1 MKTSAFG
8 PAVNGLR
15 SLDLTGCYF
24 TDKPMKTRWLMRSS
38 NGSIWAT
45 TYMFTEAEVL
55 SFQCARPVRRLTDDE
70 EQDLPAGTIK

>member
-1 MKTSAFG
+1 MW
-8 PAVNGLR
+8 LR
-15 SLDLTGCYF
+15 PFDA
-24 TDKPMKTRWLMRSS
+24 DDHMKTRWLMRSS

-70 EQDLPAGTIK
+70 EQDLAPGSITRQERGGSRAGT